1 MTNEEAKEALKN
13 RTPVIFNNTEYSY
26 ISAIIYRYDKYRKL
40 VISAELTD
48 KNKRSVTIAQ
58 LKDVITTY
66 DKQNQRAPNL
76 S

>member
-1 MTNEEAKEALKN
+1 MTNSEAKEALIN
-13 RTPVIFNNTEYSY
+13 RTPVMFNNTEYLY
-26 ISAIIYRYDKYRKL
+26 ISAIIYRYDDNRNL

-48 KNKRSVTIAQ
+48 KCKRSVTIVQ

-66 DKQNQRAPNL
+66 DKQNQTAPFL